1 MNHEKTK
8 APAVDHSVMIL
19 DLLAAAS
26 YPLTLS
32 EICESTGISPAT
44 GHRVINS
51 LLHHQLVAHD
61 PGRKKSYCI
70 GSRIFQISSTIYN
83 KQSLIPVFY
92 PIAEILKNEIHRS
105 IFLCIPIGD
114 QVVVI
119 SKVDASGSGS
129 YNLYIGKT
137 MAQHACAAGKAILAM
152 RPDASCQLYLE
163 AATRSTPGLAER
175 RDEMDAEL
183 ERAQRLGYAVS
194 SGEAEGQLSCIAAPV
209 LNMRNEPIAAISAV
223 ISQDC
228 LNPQQARAYSKHL
241 VQAARQLSSR
251 VI

>member
-137 MAQHACAAGKAILAM
+137 MAQHACDSRHAPRELA
-152 RPDASCQLYLE
+152 
-163 AATRSTPGLAER
+163 
-175 RDEMDAEL
+175 
-183 ERAQRLGYAVS
+183 
-194 SGEAEGQLSCIAAPV
+194 
-209 LNMRNEPIAAISAV
+209 SAV
-223 ISQDC
+223 PGGC
-228 LNPQQARAYSKHL
+228 HAYHARPG
-241 VQAARQLSSR
+241 RTP
-251 VI
+251 